1 VSTTTSSSPTS
12 SGFNVRIDTASAGAS
27 SPTRAGS
34 SACGRTR
41 RPIAV
46 TGVGIVRI
54 RIGVVVVVV
63 VVVVGIIAVVLIGFV
78 FVFVFVC
85 FAILVVIII
94 GIFGRRI

>member
-1 VSTTTSSSPTS
+1 MSTTTSSSPTS

-41 RPIAV
+41 RPIVV

-54 RIGVVVVVV
+54 RIGVVAVV
-63 VVVVGIIAVVLIGFV
+63 VVVVGIIAVVLIVFV

-94 GIFGRRI
+94 GIFGRRT

>member
-63 VVVVGIIAVVLIGFV
+63 VVVGIIAVVLIGFV

>member
-63 VVVVGIIAVVLIGFV
+63 VVGIIAVVLIGFV

>member
-1 VSTTTSSSPTS
+1 MSTTTSSSPTS

-41 RPIAV
+41 RPIVV
-46 TGVGIVRI
+46 TGVGIVCI
-54 RIGVVVVVV
+54 RIGVVAVV
-63 VVVVGIIAVVLIGFV
+63 VVVVGIIAVVLIAFV

-85 FAILVVIII
+85 FAILVVI

>member
-63 VVVVGIIAVVLIGFV
+63 VVGIIAVVLIGFV

-94 GIFGRRI
+94 GIFGHRI